1 MELIYMYLGNINRS
15 LNNQGI
21 LFSRKF
27 NVNYNAESRELTI
40 SKQETNGINIYGEQI
55 ENLNLLV
62 GQNGTG
68 KSTIL
73 DLLGLPRQNRLELL
87 PLQKDNEH
95 KYTWFAVYHLWDN
108 LFAVEGYWI
117 EMLRLFDKDSK
128 SWQSC
133 YTAAIRYDLNSGY
146 SISEPEFLQ
155 FVYSDDEDEALVPN
169 RLFYILYEPER
180 STNWYSKSY
189 HIPKLNDSYDHIKR
203 IYAGHGL
210 SNSNF
215 EGIVRYLYD
224 SVHDRQ
230 FASKIASKL
239 GTEITI
245 QLKQTNKSEF
255 THFVDETVDQQ
266 LSASSSHSK
275 KEILEKLLYGNR
287 ISLMDSGSFAFTYLH
302 SAKEKIQFT
311 YSEMM
316 VLIYLEELVCYF
328 IFENNIW
335 PEEYRGENI
344 YHQRKEYLLE
354 ILKDCNSTD
363 YSLAKEIIKGIK
375 MIPDRYFVSGT
386 KASIPIYDMQI
397 ENFLTTLACALDKNE
412 FGENEIN
419 HHYYVRL
426 SFVGL
431 STGEAQYLD
440 LHAALYQAI
449 KAYQNKYHRG
459 DTCVLLLDEPDCRFH
474 PEWSRNFI
482 QNLKEL
488 LNTET
493 FREYHYQVII
503 STHSP
508 ILVSD
513 VVKESIH
520 CLHRNKDGSVSIQ
533 SSNYGLMS
541 NLSNLFTDTFFSQSV
556 FGAFAEQY
564 ANTLIQ
570 DINAA
575 AQKPNLVT
583 EQQIEGMRN
592 RSYLIEDTVIRKS
605 LDIML
610 RRLAYKIKERRQKK
624 NDSDLY

>member
-1 MELIYMYLGNINRS
+1 MELIYMYLGNINRP
-15 LNNQGI
+15 LHDQGI
-21 LFSRKF
+21 SFSRKF
-27 NVNYNAESRELTI
+27 HVSYYAESRELIITKRENI
-40 SKQETNGINIYGEQI
+40 GVNIYGEQI

-73 DLLGLPRQNRLELL
+73 DLLGLPRQNRMELL
-87 PLQKDNEH
+87 PLQKDNGQNSEQ
-95 KYTWFAVYHLWDN
+95 YTWFAVYHLFDN
-108 LFAVEGYWI
+108 LFAVEGYWV
-117 EMLRLFDKDSK
+117 EMLKLFDKEIK
-128 SWQSC
+128 SWQPC
-133 YTAAIRYDLNSGY
+133 YAAAVRYDLNSGH

-155 FVYSDDEDEALVPN
+155 FISSDDEGERQVSDS
-169 RLFYILYEPER
+169 LFYILYESER
-180 STNWYSKSY
+180 SANWYSKSY
-189 HIPKLNDSYDHIKR
+189 HIPKLNDSYDYIQR
-203 IYAGHGL
+203 IYAGHGPNH
-210 SNSNF
+210 SNY

-224 SVHDRQ
+224 AVHDRQ
-230 FASKIASKL
+230 FASKMVSKP

-245 QLKQTNKSEF
+245 QLQQTDKSELA
-255 THFVDETVDQQ
+255 HFVDEAIEQPPLVP
-266 LSASSSHSK
+266 SSHSK
-275 KEILEKLLYGNR
+275 KEIVEKLLYGNR
-287 ISLMDSGSFAFTYLH
+287 ISLMDSSSFSFLHSHFFEEKKHFTYR
-302 SAKEKIQFT
+302 ERMI
-311 YSEMM
+311 
-316 VLIYLEELVCYF
+316 LIYLEELVCYF
-328 IFENNIW
+328 IIENNTR
-335 PEEYRGENI
+335 PTEYQGENA
-344 YHQRKEYLLE
+344 YHQRKAYLLE
-354 ILKDCNSTD
+354 ILKECNPAD
-363 YSLAKEIIKGIK
+363 YCLAKEIINGIK

-386 KASIPIYDMQI
+386 KVSIPIHDMQDK
-397 ENFLTTLACALDKNE
+397 NFLMTLARALDKNA

-419 HHYYVRL
+419 HRYYVRL
-426 SFVGL
+426 SFIGL

-440 LHAALYQAI
+440 LYATLYQAI
-449 KAYQNKYHRG
+449 KAYQYKHRSG

-488 LNTET
+488 LNSEV
-493 FREYHYQVII
+493 FREYRYQIII

-520 CLHRNKDGSVSIQ
+520 CLYRDKDGSVSIR

-564 ANTLIQ
+564 ANTLIR

-575 AQKPNLVT
+575 TQEPSSVT
-583 EQQIEGMRN
+583 EQQIEEMRN

-610 RRLAYKIKERRQKK
+610 RRLAYRAKERG
-624 NDSDLY
+624 

>member
-1 MELIYMYLGNINRS
+1 MELIYIYLGNINRP
-15 LNNQGI
+15 LHNQGI

-27 NVNYNAESRELTI
+27 NVNYSAESRELTI
-40 SKQETNGINIYGEQI
+40 TKRENIEMNIYGEQI
-55 ENLNLLV
+55 QNLNLLV

-87 PLQKDNEH
+87 PLRKDKEH
-95 KYTWFAVYHLWDN
+95 NPEQHTWFAVYHLWDN

-117 EMLRLFDKDSK
+117 EMLKLFDKESK
-128 SWQSC
+128 SWQPC
-133 YTAAIRYDLNSGY
+133 YTAAVRYDLNSGH

-155 FVYSDDEDEALVPN
+155 FVSSDDEDERQASD

-189 HIPKLNDSYDHIKR
+189 HIPKLDASCDHIQR
-203 IYAGHGL
+203 IYAGHGP

-215 EGIVRYLYD
+215 EGSVRYLYD
-224 SVHDRQ
+224 AVHDRQ
-230 FASKIASKL
+230 FASKIASKP
-239 GTEITI
+239 GTEIII
-245 QLKQTNKSEF
+245 QLQQTDKSELA
-255 THFVDETVDQQ
+255 HFVDETMEQP
-266 LSASSSHSK
+266 LSVSSSHSK
-275 KEILEKLLYGNR
+275 KEIAEKLLYGNQ
-287 ISLMDSGSFAFTYLH
+287 ISLMDSGSFAFLH
-302 SAKEKIQFT
+302 SHSSEEKVQFT
-311 YSEMM
+311 YSERM

-328 IFENNIW
+328 IIEKNIR
-335 PEEYRGENI
+335 PVEYLGENK
-344 YHQRKEYLLE
+344 YNQRKEYLLG
-354 ILKDCNSTD
+354 ILKDCGSAD
-363 YSLAKEIIKGIK
+363 YRLAKEIIKGIK
-375 MIPDRYFVSGT
+375 MIPDCYFVDGT
-386 KASIPIYDMQI
+386 KVSIPIHDMQN
-397 ENFLTTLACALDKNE
+397 ENFLTTLARALDSNE

-449 KAYQNKYHRG
+449 KAYQYKHRSG

-488 LNTET
+488 LNTEA
-493 FREYHYQVII
+493 FREYRYQVII

-520 CLHRNKDGSVSIQ
+520 CLYRNKDGSVSIR

-575 AQKPNLVT
+575 AQESNLVT
-583 EQQIEGMRN
+583 EQ
-592 RSYLIEDTVIRKS
+592 LIE
-605 LDIML
+605 
-610 RRLAYKIKERRQKK
+610 
-624 NDSDLY
+624 

>member
-354 ILKDCNSTD
+354 ILKDCNSAD